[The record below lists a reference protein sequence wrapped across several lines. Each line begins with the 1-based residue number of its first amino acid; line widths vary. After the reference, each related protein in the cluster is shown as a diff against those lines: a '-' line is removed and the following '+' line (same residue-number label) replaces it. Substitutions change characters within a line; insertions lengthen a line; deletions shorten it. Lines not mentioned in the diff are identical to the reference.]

1 MVPVCVNFIPTPV
14 SVKTLVLS
22 SFDCLRIRSP
32 TLKNCEVKNDPDT
45 SKTAPEFSLI
55 PAVNLKEE
63 LENKALLI
71 LFELIVSV
79 LIPWTGLS
87 FF

>member
-1 MVPVCVNFIPTPV
+1 MPV

-22 SFDCLRIRSP
+22 SFACLRIRSP
-32 TLKNCEVKNDPDT
+32 TWKNCEVKNGPDT

-63 LENKALLI
+63 FENIALLI
-71 LFELIVSV
+71 LFELICSFEV
-79 LIPWTGLS
+79 PWTALS